1 MTPRTS
7 PARVLLVDNHDSYTG
22 SIEQLLWQ
30 ATGARPHLVQSDAVD
45 LDMLDRYTHIVLGP
59 GPGTPHRAADAGRG
73 LEILRR
79 ATVPVLGVC
88 LGFQEMAVALG
99 GRVDRADR
107 PAHGVIETIAHDG
120 SALFDGM
127 PTRFEAVRYHSLI
140 VAEPAPFH
148 VTARAS
154 DGSPMAGEA
163 ADRGWYGVQ
172 FHPESIGSAH
182 GGRLIENFLA
192 LGATKNDRPGID
204 PTKLGDLRKR
214 GLIPADDPKYV
225 RSPSLVAGDAAW
237 RVWSERIEHRVETEA
252 LFAEL
257 YGDAPTAV
265 WLDSAQQAYDMGRYS
280 IMGAPE
286 GPRDHILAYRTAEQR
301 VTIDGEPAGDDLWR
315 ELDARIGAQA
325 ADPVPGLPFAGGY
338 VGSVGYG
345 TKAVGRV
352 RDPGEPDAQLAHL
365 SRFIVID
372 HVNECLHVVAG
383 GLDGDEDAAQRWIAA
398 TGERIR
404 GMAAGASGADPS
416 CADSL
421 SAPGSSSGAH
431 VCEPHHAD
439 PNRVDPATCAPEPAV
454 ASVTPEQYR
463 RDLADVR
470 TWLEAGDSYEACYT
484 YRVRFPFDGDALDIY
499 RTLRRTNPA
508 PYAAYLRL
516 PGREILSCSPE
527 RYLAVTPDGRA
538 ETKPIKGTAR
548 RHVDPARDAEVARS
562 LAADPKTRAENLM
575 IVDLLRNDLG
585 RISAPGSVEVP
596 ALMAVESYATV
607 HQLVT
612 SVRSRVLTSGV
623 MAAEALF
630 PPGSMTGAPK
640 RRTVEMLDELEAEP
654 RGAYAGVLGYFS
666 YDGSVDMSVVIRT
679 AVVADGEVTI
689 GTGGAITIDSDADE
703 EFDETLAKSAAV
715 LRAFGRRHPA
725 VGE

>member
-45 LDMLDRYTHIVLGP
+45 LGALDRYTHIVLGP
-59 GPGTPHRAADAGRG
+59 GPGTPHRASDAGRG

-88 LGFQEMAVALG
+88 FGFQEMAVALA
-99 GRVDRADR
+99 GRVDPADR
-107 PAHGVIETIAHDG
+107 PAHGVIETITHDG
-120 SALFDGM
+120 SALFDGV
-127 PTRFEAVRYHSLI
+127 PAQFEAVRYHSLV
-140 VAEPAPFH
+140 VAEPAPFR

-163 ADRGWYGVQ
+163 ADRGWCGVQ

-182 GGRLIENFLA
+182 GRRLIENFLA
-192 LGATKNDRPGID
+192 LGSAKGDRAGID
-204 PTKLGDLRKR
+204 ATKLGDLTKR
-214 GLIPADDPKYV
+214 GPIPADDPKYV
-225 RSPSLVAGDAAW
+225 RSPSFVASAGETW
-237 RVWSERIEHRVETEA
+237 RVWSEQTPLEVDAES

-280 IMGAPE
+280 ILGAPDA
-286 GPRDHILAYRTAEQR
+286 PRDHVLTYRATDTQ
-301 VTIDGEPAGDDLWR
+301 VTIDGEPVGDDLWR
-315 ELDARIGAQA
+315 ELDVRIGAHA
-325 ADPVPGLPFAGGY
+325 VDPAPGLPFVGGY

-345 TKAVGRV
+345 TKAIGRV
-352 RDPGEPDAQLAHL
+352 RDAGEPDAQLVHL
-365 SRFIVID
+365 SRFLVID
-372 HVNECLHVVAG
+372 HVENTLHVVAG
-383 GLDGDEDAAQRWIAA
+383 GLDGDASEARRWIAE

-404 GMAAGASGADPS
+404 GMGRRASGANPVT
-416 CADSL
+416 
-421 SAPGSSSGAH
+421 AH
-431 VCEPHHAD
+431 MVET
-439 PNRVDPATCAPEPAV
+439 RPAA
-454 ASVTPEQYR
+454 ASVTPAQYR

-470 TWLEAGDSYEACYT
+470 TWLVAGDSYEACYT
-484 YRVRFPFDGDALDIY
+484 YRVHFPFDGDALDVY
-499 RTLRRTNPA
+499 RTLRRANPA

-527 RYLAVTPDGRA
+527 RYLAVAPDGRA

-548 RHVDPARDAEVARS
+548 RHADPKRDADVARA

-654 RGAYAGVLGYFS
+654 RGAYAGVLGFFS
-666 YDGSVDMSVVIRT
+666 YGGSVDLSVVIRT
-679 AVVADGEVTI
+679 AVVAGGEVTV
-689 GTGGAITIDSDADE
+689 GTGGAITIDSDPDD
-703 EFDETLAKSAAV
+703 EFDETLAKTAAV
-715 LRAFGRRHPA
+715 LAAFGRSHPA
-725 VGE
+725 AAS

>member
-59 GPGTPHRAADAGRG
+59 GPGTPHRVADAGRG

-192 LGATKNDRPGID
+192 LGGAKDDRAGID

-372 HVNECLHVVAG
+372 HVENILHVVAG
-383 GLDGDEDAAQRWIAA
+383 GLDDDASEARRWIAE

-404 GMAAGASGADPS
+404 GMGRRASGADP
-416 CADSL
+416 AT
-421 SAPGSSSGAH
+421 AH
-431 VCEPHHAD
+431 MVET
-439 PNRVDPATCAPEPAV
+439 RPAA
-454 ASVTPEQYR
+454 ASVTPAQYR

-548 RHVDPARDAEVARS
+548 RHVDPARDAEVARA

-666 YDGSVDMSVVIRT
+666 YDGSVDLSVVIRT

>member
-140 VAEPAPFH
+140 VAEPAPFR

-192 LGATKNDRPGID
+192 LGGAKGDRAGID

-352 RDPGEPDAQLAHL
+352 REPGEPDAQLVHL
-365 SRFIVID
+365 SRFLVID
-372 HVNECLHVVAG
+372 HVANTLHVVAG
-383 GLDGDEDAAQRWIAA
+383 GLDGDASEAQRWIAE

-404 GMAAGASGADPS
+404 GMSRRVHGADPVT
-416 CADSL
+416 AYM
-421 SAPGSSSGAH
+421 A
-431 VCEPHHAD
+431 ET
-439 PNRVDPATCAPEPAV
+439 RPAA

-470 TWLEAGDSYEACYT
+470 TWLVAGDSYEACYT

-666 YDGSVDMSVVIRT
+666 YDGSVDLSVVIRT

-689 GTGGAITIDSDADE
+689 GTGGAVTIDSDADE